1 MSSRRWLVGIA
12 LVVAGCATSPLPS
25 DISSADPT
33 PGGPLP
39 ASGGGMSDVRP
50 AWADFWSAVDA
61 VENALARLG
70 YQNLGGDHPGPVSV
84 AFLVA
89 GSDGEPH
96 VEVALAWSQ
105 ATPMGDFSAITN
117 GLSEMAGIQRGP
129 GRVGVWF
136 LCGLLYVEML
146 AGDLPDAARLADRL
160 ANELCRDA

>member
-1 MSSRRWLVGIA
+1 MSPRRWLIAIA

-25 DISSADPT
+25 DTSSADLT
-33 PGGPLP
+33 PADPLP
-39 ASGGGMSDVRP
+39 AIGAGMSEVHP
-50 AWADFWSAVDA
+50 VWAEFWSAVDA

-70 YQNLGGDHPGPVSV
+70 YENLGGDHPGPVSV

-89 GSDGEPH
+89 GSDGEPQ
-96 VEVALAWSQ
+96 VEVALGWSQ
-105 ATPMGDFSAITN
+105 ATPMGDFSTITN
-117 GLSEMAGIQRGP
+117 EFSEMEGIQRGP

-160 ANELCRDA
+160 SSEMCRSA